1 MGQHSRRKKGEL
13 EKRLQDV
20 LADAG
25 RKDSAL
31 GEGDSEGKCADI
43 PTLAGVDLSV
53 PAGSLVMIIG
63 KVGSGKTTLLASMIN
78 EIPIEEGHVRLNG
91 TAAYC
96 SQLPWIQVCCCL
108 LGLPP

>member
-1 MGQHSRRKKGEL
+1 MDQCSEEKESLLGERR
-13 EKRLQDV
+13 QDV
-20 LADAG
+20 RVNPG

-31 GEGDSEGKCADI
+31 GEGDSEHKRADI
-43 PTLAGVDLSV
+43 PTLAGVNLSV

-63 KVGSGKTTLLASMIN
+63 KVGSGKTSLLASMIN